1 MSTRPPQFGPKSR
14 CFESTFE
21 SFLLFKGWAHHR
33 LALDFRH
40 PAWLSSWRGDDVAE
54 QNPEVVIS
62 SLNYEELVS
71 ARLLRLCFLFLFLFL
86 LFRRFNHRRDSVVSC
101 RASANFSRPNR
112 ESRIVGEN
120 PKTRG
125 GFLINLGET
134 SVQVGLFTS
143 RNIPWLASFSE
154 RKLIV
159 TRSSLERL
167 FYVLKFWWES
177 E

>member
-1 MSTRPPQFGPKSR
+1 MQEKRSDYVTKTCDEFERMSTRPPQFGPKSR

-86 LFRRFNHRRDSVVSC
+86 LFRRFNHRRDSMSC
-101 RASANFSRPNR
+101 RVAHLQISAGLIESR
-112 ESRIVGEN
+112 ESLVKILRRVVAFWLISVKPRFRLVSLPAEISLDWL
-120 PKTRG
+120 PFQRG
-125 GFLINLGET
+125 NW
-134 SVQVGLFTS
+134 S
-143 RNIPWLASFSE
+143 
-154 RKLIV
+154 
-159 TRSSLERL
+159 
-167 FYVLKFWWES
+167 
-177 E
+177 